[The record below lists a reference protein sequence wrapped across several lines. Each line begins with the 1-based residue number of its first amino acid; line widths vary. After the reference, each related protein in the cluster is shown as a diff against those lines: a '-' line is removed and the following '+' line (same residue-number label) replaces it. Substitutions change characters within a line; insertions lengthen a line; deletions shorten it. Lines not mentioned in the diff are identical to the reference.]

1 MHLLRECKQLC
12 PFFKRCATKNAHMF
26 TMSSVETAG
35 KKSTHRVNAQGSAVR
50 VFTATKK
57 EKVNTKMEIFVQWNY
72 KSWSSSL
79 TLLTCF
85 ISNFYYP
92 YVEISKSLS
101 RKRTVYLKFSTALGF
116 GCFVLFTSC
125 FYFVSFAFAFWVLAL
140 SWLVVWLF

>member
-35 KKSTHRVNAQGSAVR
+35 KKSTRRVNAQGSAVR

-116 GCFVLFTSC
+116 GCFVLFTYC